1 MSNEMVEAAATRSVC
16 LPVCPIHPSV
26 CLSVFLSVF
35 WGISKVRLSGTDY
48 MFLAHEGWPG
58 SGALSQ
64 KWWLG
69 RVAVCCRTLKS
80 FELYL
85 KLGARGTDY
94 VFPSEML
101 VMMNVI
107 VDFKNHHRY
116 SEVEFLDT
124 VQTEMK
130 SFLMERVCLS
140 LRPSLSLSLSVGL
153 SISVCARVCEGVWVC
168 VYLSFCL
175 SVCVCPVKCNLSV
188 CLSFEWGWISRHRP
202 DWKKQILCGTGLY
215 I

>member
-1 MSNEMVEAAATRSVC
+1 
-16 LPVCPIHPSV
+16 
-26 CLSVFLSVF
+26 
-35 WGISKVRLSGTDY
+35 
-48 MFLAHEGWPG
+48 
-58 SGALSQ
+58 
-64 KWWLG
+64 
-69 RVAVCCRTLKS
+69 VCCRTLKS

-188 CLSFEWGWISRHRP
+188 CLSFE
-202 DWKKQILCGTGLY
+202 
-215 I
+215 